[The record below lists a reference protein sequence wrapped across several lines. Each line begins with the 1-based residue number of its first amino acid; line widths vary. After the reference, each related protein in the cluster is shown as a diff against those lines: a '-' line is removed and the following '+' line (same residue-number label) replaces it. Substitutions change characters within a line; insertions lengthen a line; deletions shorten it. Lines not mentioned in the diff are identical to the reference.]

1 MAITYATILGVV
13 SCIVLMI
20 AAQRLIRQA
29 RRDRTARIEAERQRQ
44 HSDQLQRLTATLS
57 RARTPVDVIH
67 VCLPDLLHASAA
79 TAGAPPL
86 VSDDAQEGGGAA
98 AHGAARRTAERGR
111 RRAG

>member
-20 AAQRLIRQA
+20 AAQRWSRRA
-29 RRDRTARIEAERQRQ
+29 RRDRTAGIEAERQRQ

-79 TAGAPPL
+79 TAGAVL
-86 VSDDAQEGGGAA
+86 LISDDEQECEV
-98 AHGAARRTAERGR
+98 AHAIGYDEATL
-111 RRAG
+111 